1 VTQVPSTISING
13 MQTQSATVGQAF
25 GSLAVTLKDAAG
37 VVIKNYSSVTF
48 TATAGANG
56 QSGTFNSNGKGTVSI
71 PTNGTGVADPL
82 TFTANTTAGA
92 YTVGVTA
99 GSATATFNLTN
110 NAGLPASISA
120 SSGGGQQAVVNTA
133 FTLPLQATVLD
144 AYSNPV
150 PSASVTFT
158 APASGASAT
167 FSGTN
172 PASTNAQGVASITAI
187 ANGIA
192 GGPYNVTAT
201 VGSFHTTFSLTN
213 KALTVQ
219 VTVGTN
225 PSGLSFSVDG
235 ETYTTAQ
242 TQTWIV
248 GSKHTIATTTPQ
260 RFTGVSYE
268 SPVWSDGG
276 AISHTVTASVGTTS
290 YTVTFDVYYALT
302 IAASP
307 AAGGTVIPALGGFF
321 PAGSTVSIQASPK
334 SGYTFKNWTGPV
346 ANASKASTKVTMTA
360 PETVTANFAKK

>member
-1 VTQVPSTISING
+1 
-13 MQTQSATVGQAF
+13 
-25 GSLAVTLKDAAG
+25 
-37 VVIKNYSSVTF
+37 
-48 TATAGANG
+48 
-56 QSGTFNSNGKGTVSI
+56 
-71 PTNGTGVADPL
+71 
-82 TFTANTTAGA
+82 
-92 YTVGVTA
+92 
-99 GSATATFNLTN
+99 
-110 NAGLPASISA
+110 
-120 SSGGGQQAVVNTA
+120 
-133 FTLPLQATVLD
+133 VLD

-158 APASGASAT
+158 APTSGASAT

-172 PASTNAQGVASITAI
+172 PASTNTQGVASITAI
-187 ANGIA
+187 ANGTA

-225 PSGLSFSVDG
+225 PSGLSFSVEG
-235 ETYTTAQ
+235 KTYTSAQ

-248 GSKHTIATTTPQ
+248 GSKHTIATTSQQ
-260 RFTGVSYE
+260 RVVGINYE
-268 SPVWSDGG
+268 DPTWSDGG

-290 YTVTFDVYYALT
+290 YTATFEVYYALT

-307 AAGGTVIPALGGFF
+307 AADGTVIPSLGGFF

-346 ANASKASTKVTMTA
+346 ANATQASTTVTMTA
-360 PETVTANFAKK
+360 PETVTATFAKK

>member
-1 VTQVPSTISING
+1 
-13 MQTQSATVGQAF
+13 
-25 GSLAVTLKDAAG
+25 
-37 VVIKNYSSVTF
+37 
-48 TATAGANG
+48 
-56 QSGTFNSNGKGTVSI
+56 
-71 PTNGTGVADPL
+71 
-82 TFTANTTAGA
+82 
-92 YTVGVTA
+92 
-99 GSATATFNLTN
+99 
-110 NAGLPASISA
+110 
-120 SSGGGQQAVVNTA
+120 VVNTS

-158 APASGASAT
+158 APTSGASAT

-172 PASTNAQGVASITAI
+172 PASTNTQGVASITAI

-192 GGPYNVTAT
+192 GGPYNVTAS

-235 ETYTTAQ
+235 KTYTTAQ

-248 GSKHTIATTTPQ
+248 GSKHTIATTSQQ
-260 RFTGVSYE
+260 RVVGINYE
-268 SPVWSDGG
+268 NPTWSDGG

-290 YTVTFDVYYALT
+290 YTATFEVYYQLT
-302 IAASP
+302 TADSP
-307 AAGGTVIPALGGFF
+307 AAGGTVIPSLGGFF
-321 PAGSTVSIQASPK
+321 PAGSVVSIQASPK

-346 ANASKASTKVTMTA
+346 ASATKASTTVTMTA